1 MKRLANII
9 TASRFVFA
17 GLLVLSDPMS
27 APFWVWYVCGG
38 LSDLIDGPVA
48 RRLNQ
53 QSALG
58 AKLDSIADIVFIAC
72 VCFAVLRSVVFPA
85 WVIAGTVC
93 IALVRLISYGVGYR
107 KYRTFAT
114 IHTWLNQATGLLLF
128 VFPVLFAL
136 LGVGPACGIIC
147 GVAFAAAAEE
157 LVITFRSKEL
167 DRDRKSIFHA
177 EEPQDKQATL

>member
-17 GLLVLSDPMS
+17 GLLVLSEPMS
-27 APFWVWYVCGG
+27 ALFWVWYVCGG

-48 RRLNQ
+48 RKLHQ

-72 VCFAVLRSVVFPA
+72 VCFAVLRSVVFPV
-85 WVIAGTVC
+85 WVIAGAVG
-93 IALVRLISYGVGYR
+93 IALVRFVSYGVGYR

-114 IHTWLNQATGLLLF
+114 IHTWLNKATGFLLF
-128 VFPVLFAL
+128 IFPVLFAL
-136 LGVGPACGIIC
+136 IGVGAACGVIC
-147 GVAFAAAAEE
+147 GVGFLAAVEE
-157 LVITFRSKEL
+157 LVITIRSGEL
-167 DRDRKSIFHA
+167 DRDRKSLFRFQKTA
-177 EEPQDKQATL
+177 